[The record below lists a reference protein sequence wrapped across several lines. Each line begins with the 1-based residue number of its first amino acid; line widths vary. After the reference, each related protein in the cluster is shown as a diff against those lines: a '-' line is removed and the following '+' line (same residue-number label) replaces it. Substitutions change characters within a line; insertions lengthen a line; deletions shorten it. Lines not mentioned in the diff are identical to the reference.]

1 MGDAEF
7 QNAQNVQFSTK
18 KYYKIYKE
26 TVKYGPFTEKKNN
39 LTENPPEEVQTL
51 ELLVKDFKLMV
62 LNMLNMLK
70 EALEKKN

>member
-1 MGDAEF
+1 MAHS
-7 QNAQNVQFSTK
+7 QR
-18 KYYKIYKE
+18 
-26 TVKYGPFTEKKNN
+26 KKNN